1 MFEEALRK
9 DRVYGG
15 LWKIICV
22 SNCIL
27 FNHYDSPIFNIFI
40 GEIFKYCA
48 CASCTIQY
56 TIGEELTQNPQNP
69 PIRVKMKIGDI
80 EFEIEAQ
87 PDQIQTAVDRILTT
101 ITERLKNTN
110 LAQVMERPASL
121 PRAETCRGVI
131 QKLWEENWFNEP
143 RSLDDVHTE
152 LARKGFHYDRTAV
165 AHALVDL
172 VKDNILTRIGKPR
185 RYQYAQKRPPAK

>member
-1 MFEEALRK
+1 MWEGC
-9 DRVYGG
+9 VYAG
-15 LWKIICV
+15 LWKVIFV
-22 SNCIL
+22 SVCIL
-27 FNHYDSPIFNIFI
+27 FNHDDSPIFNIFI

-56 TIGEELTQNPQNP
+56 TIGEELTEKLQNP

-110 LAQVMERPASL
+110 LAQVAERPAPL

-131 QKLWEENWFNEP
+131 HKLWEENWFSQP
-143 RSLDDVHTE
+143 RGLDDVHTE

-185 RYQYAQKRPPAK
+185 RYQYAQKRPPT